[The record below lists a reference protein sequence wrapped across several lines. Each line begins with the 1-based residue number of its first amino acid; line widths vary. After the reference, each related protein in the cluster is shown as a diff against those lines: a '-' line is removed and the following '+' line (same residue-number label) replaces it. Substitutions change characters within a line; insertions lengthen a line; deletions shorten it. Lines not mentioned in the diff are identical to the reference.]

1 MSQELKKAEYQGFGT
16 ELQTVEWEGHAL
28 TQSDPVAQ
36 KRGSVLGSQD
46 AVLGPFEHLDFWL
59 YFLLKKQHGHK

>member
-1 MSQELKKAEYQGFGT
+1 MPWLKVT
-16 ELQTVEWEGHAL
+16 LWPHR
-28 TQSDPVAQ
+28 

-46 AVLGPFEHLDFWL
+46 AAALGPFEHLDFWL